1 MNNNLKQKL
10 FQQTQYGKDTKLIE
24 LETTTLKVTCKIL
37 VVETYAVVAFQ
48 SVLLFLVITLLDLY
62 LQFKS
67 CHK

>member
-24 LETTTLKVTCKIL
+24 LETTTLKITRKIL